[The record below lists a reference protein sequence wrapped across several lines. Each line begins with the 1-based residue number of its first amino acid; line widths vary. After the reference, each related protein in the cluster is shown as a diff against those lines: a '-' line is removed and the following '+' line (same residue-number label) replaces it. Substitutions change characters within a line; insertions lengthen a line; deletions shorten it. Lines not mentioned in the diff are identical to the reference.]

1 MSISPEDTLRQRLT
15 DLRIKAELSEY
26 QLSLALGLSKGY
38 IQQISSGKALPSM
51 KHFFDIC
58 EYFKITPAEFFD
70 IENKD
75 PHLTKELV
83 EATHDL
89 STEQMNL
96 LIAVARNFAKL
107 TPAKYDSQDTPLGL
121 NGQV

>member
-1 MSISPEDTLRQRLT
+1 MPISPEDALRKRLT
-15 DLRIKAELSEY
+15 DLRLKAGLSEY

-58 EYFKITPAEFFD
+58 EFFDISPSDFFD

-75 PHLTKELV
+75 PQLTKELLAAARNLD
-83 EATHDL
+83 E
-89 STEQMNL
+89 EQVKL
-96 LIAVARNFAKL
+96 LIDITKNFAKQS
-107 TPAKYDSQDTPLGL
+107 PQKDPMA
-121 NGQV
+121 NRV

>member
-1 MSISPEDTLRQRLT
+1 MLFSPEDALRHRL
-15 DLRIKAELSEY
+15 DELRLRAGLSEY

-70 IENKD
+70 LENKD
-75 PHLTKELV
+75 PQLTKELV
-83 EATHDL
+83 DATHSL
-89 STEQMNL
+89 NEEQMKL
-96 LIAVARNFAKL
+96 LINIAKNFHL
-107 TPAKYDSQDTPLGL
+107 QPLGKSGL
-121 NGQV
+121 KTGLDS

>member
-1 MSISPEDTLRQRLT
+1 MISPEDALRHRL
-15 DLRIKAELSEY
+15 DELRLKAGLSEY
-26 QLSLALGLSKGY
+26 QLSLGLGLSKGY

-75 PHLTKELV
+75 LQLTKKLAD
-83 EATHDL
+83 ATHNL
-89 STEQMNL
+89 NEEQMNL
-96 LIAVARNFAKL
+96 LIDIARNFYPQSPGKSGSKAGL
-107 TPAKYDSQDTPLGL
+107 DS
-121 NGQV
+121 